1 MLQVARRMKAGS
13 IEPNYE
19 PAEVLEVIQ
28 AAGFFALL
36 ALHQIGQ
43 MAGDHEL
50 VTKTHDFLV
59 GVTKDLGV

>member
-1 MLQVARRMKAGS
+1 MKAGS

-36 ALHQIGQ
+36 TLHQTRQ
-43 MAGDHEL
+43 MAGDHKL
-50 VTKTHDFLV
+50 VTKTHGLLV